1 MVTSEQNCIF
11 CRIIH
16 DQAAAR
22 VIYRDAHVTAF
33 HDIHPVA
40 PVHILI
46 VPNKHISSVN
56 EMQIDDEQLIGHLFS
71 VAKTIASQVGIA
83 DSGYRCIVNTG
94 PDSGQAVFHLHLHL
108 IGGRRVRFTM
118 V

>member
-1 MVTSEQNCIF
+1 MGPGEQNCIF

-16 DQAAAR
+16 DQAPAR
-22 VIYRDAHVTAF
+22 VIFRDSLVTAF

-56 EMQIDDEQLIGHLFS
+56 EIQEEDEQLIGYLFW
-71 VAKTIASQVGIA
+71 VAKTIASQLGIA
-83 DSGYRCIVNTG
+83 ESGYRCIINTG

-108 IGGRRVRFTM
+108 IGGRRVRFPM
-118 V
+118 G